1 MQLLFTFDWVHSVHG
16 LRPALVELIPK
27 ERQEVDKE
35 LCCKKNKKLKTEM
48 KQFYLT
54 LTLKNVLSE
63 ENPVNLCPL
72 YTSDLVTGPRSQVPH
87 SRYSP
92 V

>member
-1 MQLLFTFDWVHSVHG
+1 
-16 LRPALVELIPK
+16 
-27 ERQEVDKE
+27 
-35 LCCKKNKKLKTEM
+35 M

-72 YTSDLVTGPRSQVPH
+72 YTSDLVTGPRS
-87 SRYSP
+87 P
-92 V
+92 VVDIAPSKEWSK

>member
-1 MQLLFTFDWVHSVHG
+1 
-16 LRPALVELIPK
+16 
-27 ERQEVDKE
+27 
-35 LCCKKNKKLKTEM
+35 M

-72 YTSDLVTGPRSQVPH
+72 YTSDLVTGPRS
-87 SRYSP
+87 P
-92 V
+92 VVDIAPSKEWSKWNLKKASIQEIYQLKIH